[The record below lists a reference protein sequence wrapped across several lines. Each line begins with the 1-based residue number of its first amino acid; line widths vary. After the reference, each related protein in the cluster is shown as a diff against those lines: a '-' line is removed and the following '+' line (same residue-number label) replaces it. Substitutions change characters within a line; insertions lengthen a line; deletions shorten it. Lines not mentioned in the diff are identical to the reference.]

1 MPLKSE
7 AAVNQNSSPSVKV
20 INNANKGRPKVA
32 DYDSDV
38 RAVLETAIEIYCA
51 ILLMENPFPTSVQE
65 VDWAKNAWSLAG
77 HHHNIK
83 LSHDGGILKLI
94 VARSTHLRGQFNAD
108 TGVQTRNRLL
118 ISELKQDLAFIFRA
132 RSSSLDEHTGLYTN
146 PAIQQ
151 VINEVLFK
159 NKSDDGIKWAKYY
172 NPFPR
177 VAFALALTAIECA
190 IDEWASGSR
199 EMISFKEDEYSG
211 VFNSHLAS
219 LDEFSKAAVR
229 AVRTCKRE
237 TQTNEKEV

>member
-83 LSHDGGILKLI
+83 LSHDGGILKL
-94 VARSTHLRGQFNAD
+94 V
-108 TGVQTRNRLL
+108 
-118 ISELKQDLAFIFRA
+118 
-132 RSSSLDEHTGLYTN
+132 SSSLDEHTGLYTN

-177 VAFALALTAIECA
+177 VAFALALTAV
-190 IDEWASGSR
+190 GSV
-199 EMISFKEDEYSG
+199 ITKYTT
-211 VFNSHLAS
+211 S
-219 LDEFSKAAVR
+219 LTLSSDRVR
-229 AVRTCKRE
+229 DR
-237 TQTNEKEV
+237 